1 MLCCGPDLSNFRELL
16 EITPSDFHLKT
27 GAFPDR
33 PHQAAGAGVQAAA
46 GGAAAGVRG
55 GHLQAPGDN
64 GASPGTRLHALSIL
78 TLGLQTFIDQL
89 IEDKK
94 SISQKAESIAV
105 EMRTTERRNRE
116 NVKAM
121 ESRHSLEMGRIKQV
135 AFHQDFLISQLCN
148 FF

>member
-1 MLCCGPDLSNFRELL
+1 M
-16 EITPSDFHLKT
+16 
-27 GAFPDR
+27 
-33 PHQAAGAGVQAAA
+33 
-46 GGAAAGVRG
+46 
-55 GHLQAPGDN
+55 
-64 GASPGTRLHALSIL
+64 

-135 AFHQDFLISQLCN
+135 AFHQELLTSLALSFRSVNLQTDLKENAGWIRRQRK
-148 FF
+148 